1 MSDDYILKY
10 TNGFANNGKIS
21 ESELEIDGDCKI
33 TNYDPRETD
42 GVNKGRIT
50 INFSDEET
58 KIEIGDGNK
67 LVSSEKA
74 NFSSKKYS
82 IFSKIAALDGDK
94 DELSV
99 DDIEEMDKSLIE
111 TWGLKDLRY
120 DYRNGVATLVWGEN
134 DILRI
139 DFMTWQE
146 KWFGLSEAS
155 KVKPKTQADSK
166 APEIV
171 GTYVVKE
178 NDTME
183 KIAAAHWLY
192 RWELE
197 QVNDSIAKQKYLH
210 VGDTLQ
216 IPKPIPFKNLDNL
229 SEQGQKFLKELR
241 NLESRGRGGYKAE
254 NWAGYLGAYQ
264 MGKQALKDLRVYS
277 EKDDKYINNKENKAW
292 TGTFVKGNKLGITSV
307 VDFLNSPEKQDK
319 AIIRYMQLTWVYI
332 LQNKM
337 HHYVGKNIGG
347 VEITE
352 QGLIAGC
359 HLVGREDMKKFLET
373 DGKFIP
379 TDGNGKKV
387 TEYLSNKKIKGQN
400 LDFRFD

>member
-155 KVKPKTQADSK
+155 KVKPKSQSSANEL
-166 APEIV
+166 EIV

-183 KIAAAHWLY
+183 KIANSHGLY

-197 QVNDSIAKQKYLH
+197 RANDSIAKQKYLQI
-210 VGDTLQ
+210 GDTLQ
-216 IPKPIPFKNLDNL
+216 IPKPTPLKNLDDL
-229 SEQGQKFLKELR
+229 SKQGQKFLKELR
-241 NLESRGRGGYKAE
+241 KSESEGHGGYKAE

-264 MGKQALKDLRVYS
+264 MGKEALNDLGVYR
-277 EKDDKYINNKENKAW
+277 EKERKYINNKENKAW
-292 TGTFVKGNKLGITSV
+292 TGTFVKDNKYGITSV
-307 VDFLNSPEKQDK
+307 EDFLNSPEKQDK

-332 LQNKM
+332 KQNNL
-337 HHYVGKNIGG
+337 HQYVDKTVKG
-347 VEITE
+347 VKITE
-352 QGLIAGC
+352 QGLIAAC
-359 HLVGREDMKKFLET
+359 HLVGRDDVKRFLTEP
-373 DGKFIP
+373 DFIP
-379 TDGNGKKV
+379 TDGNDKPV
-387 TEYLSNKKIKGQN
+387 TDYLGNKKLMGLNK
-400 LDFRFD
+400 DFKFD

>member
-50 INFSDEET
+50 INFSDEGT
-58 KIEIGDGNK
+58 IIEIGDGNK

-155 KVKPKTQADSK
+155 KVKPKPQADSK

-197 QVNDSIAKQKYLH
+197 RVNDSIAKQKYLH

-229 SEQGQKFLKELR
+229 SEQGQKFLEELR
-241 NLESRGRGGYKAE
+241 NLESRGRGGYKAK

-307 VDFLNSPEKQDK
+307 ADFLNSPEKQDK

-337 HHYVGKNIGG
+337 QDYVGKNVGG
-347 VEITE
+347 VKITE

-359 HLVGREDMKKFLET
+359 HLIGREDMKKFLEK
-373 DGKFIP
+373 DGEFIP

-387 TEYLSNKKIKGQN
+387 TEYLSNTKIKGQN
-400 LDFRFD
+400 IDFRFN